1 MASWHIQQL
10 EIQTPYQSTLKGALM
25 NTELQKLKLG
35 VDKGIISQKQ
45 ADGLFLLWQKEEP
58 LDQLSRDGGSLM
70 SNFLYYLGAMI
81 VIGAMSWLMNT
92 AWDIFRGFGLFSIAA
107 VYAAV
112 FCWLAWYFK
121 QKSTVLSGLFVVMA
135 VCMTPVGVFGL
146 QSGLG
151 LWPFEDPGTYRSFYR
166 YVRGGWFMMELAS
179 ISVGIFSLRYSRIP
193 FAMMP
198 IAFFLWFT
206 SMDITPIIAGADYN
220 WDVRKQVSIVFGLV
234 MLGMALAVE
243 RWQKIDYAKWLYIF
257 GTLTFWGGL
266 SLLQSDS
273 ELSKFIYCLINVGL
287 MICGV
292 LLNRK
297 VFMVFGGIGFFGYLG
312 YLSWSVFQNS
322 IAFPFALTV
331 LGLLVVYLGWVY
343 HKKYDVIQRY
353 VRNIMPKFI
362 LDLLPGA
369 RRV

>member
-1 MASWHIQQL
+1 
-10 EIQTPYQSTLKGALM
+10 M
-25 NTELQKLKLG
+25 NTEEQKLKTG
-35 VDKGIISQKQ
+35 VDKGIINQEQ
-45 ADGLFLLWQKEEP
+45 ADRLLLLWQKEEP
-58 LDQLSRDGGSLM
+58 LDQLSRENSSPM

-92 AWDIFRGFGLFSIAA
+92 AWEKFQGFGLFSIAV
-107 VYAAV
+107 VYVAV

-135 VCMTPVGVFGL
+135 VCMTPIGVFGL

-151 LWPFEDPGTYRSFYR
+151 IWPYEAPGTYRSFYR
-166 YVRGGWFMMELAS
+166 YVRGGWFMMELSS
-179 ISVGIFSLRYSRIP
+179 IAVGIFSLRYSRIP

-198 IAFFLWFT
+198 IAFILWFA

-234 MLGMALAVE
+234 MTGMALAVE
-243 RWQKIDYAKWLYIF
+243 RRQEIDYAKWLYIF
-257 GTLTFWGGL
+257 GAITFWGGL

-273 ELSKFIYCLINVGL
+273 ELSKFIYSLINIGM

-297 VFMVFGGIGFFGYLG
+297 VFIVLGGIGFFGYLG

-322 IAFPFALTV
+322 IVFPFVLTV
-331 LGLLVVYLGWVY
+331 LGLAVVYLGWLY
-343 HKKYDVIQRY
+343 HKKYDAIQRF
-353 VRNIMPKFI
+353 VRNIMPKFV

-369 RRV
+369 RRAEK